1 MQLVVAN
8 FEKVYKYATLKSV
21 FHHLHIV
28 QSSSTMGKAI
38 LCFSIIWMCVV
49 HTNAMAQYREGMERN
64 MVNTSSVTVP
74 RPGMDGVHG
83 HLDVIMDVLKSMAKE
98 SNKTNNQLKFMINKV
113 LLKEPVENTFIH
125 RYVPPATAWE
135 NFTGKLMYRQVYML
149 LYMQSCERE
158 ISFNLPFLFL
168 TIKRIKWQ

>member
-149 LYMQSCERE
+149 HACCSHVRE
-158 ISFNLPFLFL
+158 KYHSIPLFCF
-168 TIKRIKWQ
+168 